1 MAKGYRID
9 GRSGKQDGLAITFE
23 GHPMSD
29 DGRKAFGPL
38 LRRTG
43 YSHVAKAAV
52 QETTL
57 CIKEM
62 HAAIADQSFDV
73 LRRIPLL
80 SWPAQ
85 IVQAAHEA
93 ISAGVYA
100 AIFHGSG
107 ALLDVAAILERQHPS
122 PDKPPGRFASG
133 LHSALNG
140 AFGDHL
146 AASNNRLAINMAIR
160 VNGQVV
166 PLDTDALRSAFPGA
180 GRRLCVFVHG
190 LGCDEHCWEWGDPS
204 EAAATYASHIGCQVQ
219 TEWACT
225 PLYLRYNSGLP
236 IAENCAQLAVLLDNL
251 LAVWPQPASELLI
264 IGHSMGGLIA
274 LGACDQAMALGMSWP
289 QSTRMVICLGSPH
302 LGSPLER
309 LGQLATVGLKL
320 TTITRP
326 LGNIA
331 AKRSQGIKDLRRGPG
346 APRTLSKPHTIAFR
360 FLGASLTEDVEHP
373 ISEFLGDGLVPLS
386 SAIAHE
392 ITGDVQCARLG
403 KLGHLRMLNDT
414 RVHRQIREWL
424 GVLGAPAEC

>member
-1 MAKGYRID
+1 
-9 GRSGKQDGLAITFE
+9 
-23 GHPMSD
+23 MSH
-29 DGRKAFGPL
+29 DGRKDFGPSQQ
-38 LRRTG
+38 RTG

-52 QETTL
+52 QETTW
-57 CIKEM
+57 CVKEM
-62 HAAIADQSFDV
+62 HAAIAGQSFDV

-80 SWPAQ
+80 CWPARL
-85 IVQAAHEA
+85 VQAAHDV

-100 AIFHGSG
+100 AIYHGSG
-107 ALLDVAAILERQHPS
+107 GLLETAAILERRRQF
-122 PDKPPGRFASG
+122 PDKPPGRLVSS

-160 VNGQVV
+160 VNGKVV
-166 PLDTDALRSAFPGA
+166 PLHTDALRSAFPDA

-190 LGCDEHCWEWGDPS
+190 LGCDEHCWECADPG
-204 EAAATYASHIGCQVQ
+204 EAAVASTTHFGRQVQ
-219 TEWACT
+219 AEFACT

-236 IAENCAQLAVLLDNL
+236 ISENCAQLAVLLENL
-251 LAVWPQPASELLI
+251 LAAWPQPASELLI

-274 LGACDQAMALGMSWP
+274 LGACDQAMAAGMQWP
-289 QSTRMVICLGSPH
+289 QSTRMLICLGSPH

-309 LGQLATVGLKL
+309 LGQLATVALKF
-320 TTITRP
+320 TEVTRP

-331 AKRSQGIKDLRRGPG
+331 AKRSQGIQDLRHGPG
-346 APRTLSKPHTIAFR
+346 ASRTLSKPHKMAFR

-373 ISEFLGDGLVPLS
+373 IGEFLGDGLVPLS
-386 SAIAHE
+386 SAITHQ

-414 RVHRQIREWL
+414 RVYRQISEWL
-424 GVLGAPAEC
+424 GVLDTPAER